1 MASFLLVKSCISFV
15 PLKDGT
21 FAGDER
27 YCDLSFQCK
36 QTGMISKYVK
46 IVMPNGEEV
55 YEFLCTGDKVKSK
68 EDLELDKAV

>member
-1 MASFLLVKSCISFV
+1 MSLILVKSCPSFI

-21 FAGDER
+21 ILGEEKF
-27 YCDLSFQCK
+27 CDLSFQCK

-46 IVMPNGEEV
+46 IVMPDGEEV
-55 YEFLCTGDKVKSK
+55 YEFLCTGNKVKNK